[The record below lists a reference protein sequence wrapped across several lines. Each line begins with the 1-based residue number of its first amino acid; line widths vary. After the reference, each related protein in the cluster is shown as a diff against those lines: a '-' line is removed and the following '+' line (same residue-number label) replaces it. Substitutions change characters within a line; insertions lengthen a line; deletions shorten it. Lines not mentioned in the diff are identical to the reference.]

1 MNSRNS
7 EFHREFLEC
16 VNGYFN
22 IPNYLSDYV
31 QPIVKS
37 TVWDV
42 LTAIWRQTVGYQRWE
57 TNLSITYLEKITGLS
72 RPTIIRALDIL
83 TEGNLIIVE
92 KNEVGMGK
100 RWGNGKK
107 EDLMKKYGG
116 SSSLIKINR
125 EAVKILY
132 WLEKAAVKIL
142 YWLEKAAVKNLYWYQ
157 LKSFTGMGLK
167 PVKNFYSLKTKTKN
181 NKNRFSISLEE
192 EEKQEVLTREE
203 SSKKLRELIDGLGK
217 KKAVKNLNENSKNVN
232 VIDIDNLK
240 ESKNEPK

>member
-7 EFHREFLEC
+7 EFHKEFLEC

-72 RPTIIRALDIL
+72 RPTIIRSLDIL
-83 TEGNLIIVE
+83 TEGNLIIIE
-92 KNEVGMGK
+92 KNEVGIGK
-100 RWGNGKK
+100 RWGTGKK

-116 SSSLIKINR
+116 TSSLIKINR
-125 EAVKILY
+125 E
-132 WLEKAAVKIL
+132 AVKIL

-167 PVKNFYSLKTKTKN
+167 PVKNCYSLKTKTKN
-181 NKNRFSISLEE
+181 NKNSVFISLEE
-192 EEKQEVLTREE
+192 KEKQEVLTREE
-203 SSKKLRELIDGLGK
+203 SSKKLRELIDGLVK
-217 KKAVKNLNENSKNVN
+217 KKPVKNLNENSKNVN

>member
-72 RPTIIRALDIL
+72 RPTIIRSLDIL

-92 KNEVGMGK
+92 KNEVGIGK
-100 RWGNGKK
+100 RWGTGKK

-125 EAVKILY
+125 E
-132 WLEKAAVKIL
+132 AVKIL

-203 SSKKLRELIDGLGK
+203 SSKKLRELIDGLVK
-217 KKAVKNLNENSKNVN
+217 KKPVKNLNENSKNVN